1 MNIAPGFDLDSL
13 TTCVVLIDEH
23 GIVDTL
29 NQAAQVLLETSALR
43 AIGLPFDEL
52 ASPIGDNAIHWHET
66 LTSVVSTRLPSVS
79 RDLKLGLKTGRDVTV
94 DVVITPL
101 NYDRDSRILLEMSA
115 LDRVRAI
122 SETENLREA
131 QSRLHDVVKGLA
143 HEVKNPLGGI
153 RGAAQL
159 LARKFPHDELDEYSS
174 IIISEVDRL
183 QALVDRMLGPRES
196 LDKQPTNIHEVTER
210 VRQLIE
216 AEAGYRISVTRDYD
230 PSLPEFDADTNQL
243 TQAVLNIAR
252 NAWEAS
258 PNGCA
263 LTLKTRSKRQYTLN
277 GQRHKLVCALEIVDN
292 GPGIP
297 EDLMS
302 SIFLPLVTSRP
313 EGSGLGLSLSQ
324 MILTRHG
331 GVIQANSQPGNTCFT
346 LLLPMDNEH
355 DR

>member
-1 MNIAPGFDLDSL
+1 MSASFDLDSL
-13 TTCVVLIDEH
+13 TTCVVLIDEY
-23 GIVDTL
+23 GAVDSL

-43 AIGLPFDEL
+43 AVGQPFDEL
-52 ASPIGDNAIHWHET
+52 ASPSSDAEIHWHET
-66 LTSVVSTRLPSVS
+66 LESVVSTRLPAVS
-79 RDLKLGLKTGRDVTV
+79 RDLKLSLKTGRDITV

-101 NYDRDSRILLEMSA
+101 NYDLDSRILLEISA
-115 LDRVRAI
+115 LDRARAI

-159 LARKFPHDELDEYSS
+159 LARKFPNDELEEYAN

-183 QALVDRMLGPRES
+183 QALVDRLLGPRES
-196 LDKQPTNIHEVTER
+196 LDRQPMNIHEVTER

-216 AEAGYRISVTRDYD
+216 AEAGENIRVIRDYD
-230 PSLPEFDADTNQL
+230 PSLPEFNADANQL
-243 TQAVLNIAR
+243 TQAVLNITR

-258 PNGCA
+258 PHACA
-263 LTLKTRSKRQYTLN
+263 VTLRTRSKRQYTLN
-277 GQRHKLVCALEIVDN
+277 GQRHKLVCALEIIDE

-297 EDLMS
+297 EDLMA

-331 GVIQANSQPGNTCFT
+331 GVIQASSQPGNTCFT
-346 LLLPMDNEH
+346 LLLPMDNS
-355 DR
+355 

>member
-1 MNIAPGFDLDSL
+1 MNIASSFDLDSL
-13 TTCVVLIDEH
+13 TTCVVLIDEN
-23 GIVDTL
+23 GTVDTL

-43 AIGLPFDEL
+43 AVGTPFEEL
-52 ASPIGDNAIHWHET
+52 ANPIGDAASHWEEA
-66 LTSVVSTRLPSVS
+66 LKSVVSTRLPAVS
-79 RDLKLGLKTGRDVTV
+79 RDLKLSLKTGLEVTV
-94 DVVITPL
+94 DVIITPL

-131 QSRLHDVVKGLA
+131 QKRLHDVVKGLA

-159 LARKFPHDELDEYSS
+159 LARKFPNDELDEYAG

-183 QALVDRMLGPRES
+183 QALVDRLLGPRES
-196 LDKQPTNIHEVTER
+196 LERTSMNIHEVTER

-216 AEAGYRISVTRDYD
+216 AEAGESLRVIRDYD
-230 PSLPEFDADTNQL
+230 PSLPEFSADANQL

-258 PNGCA
+258 PSRCM
-263 LTLKTRSKRQYTLN
+263 LTIKTRSKRQYTLN
-277 GQRHKLVCALEIVDN
+277 GHRHKLVCALEIIDD

-331 GVIQANSQPGNTCFT
+331 GVIQASSEPGNTCFT
-346 LLLPMDNEH
+346 LLLPMDN
-355 DR
+355 

>member
-1 MNIAPGFDLDSL
+1 MNITPGVDLDSL
-13 TTCVVLIDEH
+13 TTCVVLIDEQ
-23 GIVDTL
+23 GVVDTL
-29 NQAAQVLLETSALR
+29 NQAAQILLETSALR
-43 AIGLPFDEL
+43 AIELPFEEL
-52 ASPIGDNAIHWHET
+52 ATPLGDSVIYWRET
-66 LTSVVSTRLPSVS
+66 LTSVVSTRLPAVS
-79 RDLKLGLKTGRDVTV
+79 RDLKLRLKTGRDVTV

-101 NYDRDSRILLEMSA
+101 NSHHDSRILLEISA

-159 LARKFPHDELDEYSS
+159 LARKFPNAELDEYSN

-183 QALVDRMLGPRES
+183 QALVDRLLGPRES
-196 LDKQPTNIHEVTER
+196 LDKQPMNIHEVTEH
-210 VRQLIE
+210 VRQLIQ
-216 AEAGYRISVTRDYD
+216 AEACESITVTRDYD
-230 PSLPEFDADTNQL
+230 PSLPEFNADANQL

-258 PNGCA
+258 PSACV

-277 GQRHKLVCALEIVDN
+277 GRRHKLVCALEIIDD

-331 GVIQANSQPGNTCFT
+331 GVIQASSQPGSTCFT
-346 LLLPMDNEH
+346 LLLPMDNEK
-355 DR
+355 

>member
-1 MNIAPGFDLDSL
+1 MNITPGFDLDSL

-43 AIGLPFDEL
+43 AVGLPFDEL
-52 ASPIGDNAIHWHET
+52 ASPAGEAAIHWHET
-66 LTSVVSTRLPSVS
+66 LTNVVSTRLPAVS
-79 RDLKLGLKTGRDVTV
+79 RDLKLSLKTGLDVTV

-115 LDRVRAI
+115 LDRARAI

-131 QSRLHDVVKGLA
+131 QKRLHDVVKGLA

-159 LARKFPHDELDEYSS
+159 LARKFPNDELDEYSS

-183 QALVDRMLGPRES
+183 QALVDRLLGPRES
-196 LDKQPTNIHEVTER
+196 LDKQPMNIHEVTER

-216 AEAGYRISVTRDYD
+216 AEAGASINVTRDYD
-230 PSLPEFDADTNQL
+230 PSLPEFNADASQL

-258 PNGCA
+258 PSGCG

-277 GQRHKLVCALEIVDN
+277 GERHKLVCALEIIDD

-331 GVIQANSQPGNTCFT
+331 GVIQANSQPGHTCFT
-346 LLLPMDNEH
+346 LLLPMDSEQ
-355 DR
+355 